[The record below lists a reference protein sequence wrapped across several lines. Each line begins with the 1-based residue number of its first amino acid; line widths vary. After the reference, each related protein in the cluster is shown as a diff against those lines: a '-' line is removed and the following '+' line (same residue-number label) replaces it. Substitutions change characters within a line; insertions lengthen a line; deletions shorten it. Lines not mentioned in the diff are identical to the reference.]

1 MLTAHR
7 GCEPV
12 LPKTV
17 WQLEQKGEMSMIK
30 RLTGQFNVIG
40 KAALST
46 LAPSLYRL
54 GFVLL
59 GVIIGLAWAYQGAP
73 IKFRDAEPV
82 HLADGYK
89 DQWIKM
95 AAVEFA
101 QSGDTAEARRKIVEA
116 GVTPKMIQALIDANG
131 TDEPELAGQLQALM
145 VIAQDSSAAAAKQ
158 SDKIKTGFL
167 SGVLGPLACIGG
179 TALIGVLLAVFFTF
193 YWAVPIGKWAR
204 SKPAPEMVL
213 GTTTPIGPAGAGRAE
228 IVAMK
233 RAAAKEK
240 TDFEARGEAP
250 PAGQFVSTY
259 VLGDDLYDDS
269 FSIET
274 AKGEFLGE
282 CGSGISETIGVGE
295 PKKVTAT
302 EVWLFDKNDIRTVTK
317 VLMSEHA
324 YNDPALRTKL
334 APKGEAVLARP
345 GVVTALDT
353 ETLRVQVRIVDMQYG
368 EGPLPPRS
376 FFERLA
382 VEIAAWPKQA
392 SSAPSNQPPDSSA
405 AFGDTAELLNY

>member
-1 MLTAHR
+1 
-7 GCEPV
+7 
-12 LPKTV
+12 
-17 WQLEQKGEMSMIK
+17 MIK
-30 RLTGQFNVIG
+30 RLTGQFNVLG
-40 KAALST
+40 KAAVST

-59 GVIIGLAWAYQGAP
+59 GVIIGLAWAYEGAP
-73 IKFRDAEPV
+73 VTFRDAEPV

-95 AAVEFA
+95 TAVEFA
-101 QSGDTAEARRKIVEA
+101 QSGDTAEAQRKIVSG
-116 GVTPKMIQALIDANG
+116 GVTVGMIQRLIDDNAA
-131 TDEPELAGQLQALM
+131 DEPGLASQLQALLP
-145 VIAQDSSAAAAKQ
+145 IAQQSSAAAALQ
-158 SDKIKTGFL
+158 GDKIKSDFL
-167 SGVLGPLACIGG
+167 GGVLGPLACVVG
-179 TALIGVLLAVFFTF
+179 TAVIGLLLALFFTF
-193 YWAVPIGKWAR
+193 YWAVPVGKWAR
-204 SKPAPEMVL
+204 SKPVPEVPL
-213 GTTTPIGPAGAGRAE
+213 GATTPIGPAGAGRAE
-228 IVAMK
+228 IVAVK
-233 RAAAKEK
+233 RAAAREK

-250 PAGQFVSTY
+250 PVGQFVSTY

-274 AKGEFLGE
+274 AKSEFLGE

-345 GVVTALDT
+345 GVVTALET

-382 VEIAAWPKQA
+382 VEIAAWPKLNSGA
-392 SSAPSNQPPDSSA
+392 SSSQPPDTSA

>member
-1 MLTAHR
+1 
-7 GCEPV
+7 
-12 LPKTV
+12 
-17 WQLEQKGEMSMIK
+17 MIK
-30 RLTGQFNVIG
+30 RLTGQFNVLG
-40 KAALST
+40 KAAVST

-59 GVIIGLAWAYQGAP
+59 GVIIGLVWAYQGAP

-95 AAVEFA
+95 TAVEFA
-101 QSGDTAEARRKIVEA
+101 QSGDTAEAQRKIVAA
-116 GVTPKMIQALIDANG
+116 GISPTMIQTLIDDNAA
-131 TDEPELAGQLQALM
+131 DEPELAGQLQALIP
-145 VIAQDSSAAAAKQ
+145 IAQDSSTAAARQ
-158 SDKIKTGFL
+158 NDKIQTGFL
-167 SGVLGPLACIGG
+167 GGVLGPLACVVG
-179 TALIGVLLAVFFTF
+179 TAVIGVLLAVFFTF
-193 YWAVPIGKWAR
+193 YWAVPVGKWAR
-204 SKPAPEMVL
+204 SKPVPEMAL

-233 RAAAKEK
+233 RAAAREK

-345 GVVTALDT
+345 GAVTALET

-368 EGPLPPRS
+368 EGPLPPKS

-382 VEIAAWPKQA
+382 VEIAAWPKQT
-392 SSAPSNQPPDSSA
+392 SGAPSSQPPDSSA